1 MASNQPSSQEPD
13 APKETAADAVVPD
26 RGAIRRKALGDF
38 LRSARARVRPE
49 AVGLPAGARRRTP
62 GLRRE
67 EVAQLSGIS
76 ATWYTWIEQGRN
88 IAVSPKVWGRLAEV
102 LGLARGERH
111 YLFELAECADP
122 QHEAAE
128 VQPLP
133 PALADSVHSIV
144 APAYILDRCWNVL
157 ASNEPLET
165 LFQGWPSRDPRA
177 NLMRYIF
184 LDPAAPDLVVDWE
197 TRASRAVAEFRAD
210 VGGHTDAADVRAL
223 VAELAGGSP
232 VFAHWWARHAVV
244 EREGGWRSFYLADG
258 GQRSYQQLNFRL
270 TTRPDCKLVMLLEPV
285 GMPRA

>member
-1 MASNQPSSQEPD
+1 MPPGDDES
-13 APKETAADAVVPD
+13 AAHD
-26 RGAIRRKALGDF
+26 RAAHDRAAIRRKALGDF

-49 AVGLPAGARRRTP
+49 SAGLPAGTRRRTP

-88 IAVSPKVWGRLAEV
+88 IAVSPRVWARLAEV
-102 LGLARGERH
+102 LGLARAERH
-111 YLFELAECADP
+111 YLFELADCADP
-122 QHEAAE
+122 QHEPAE

-133 PALADSVHSIV
+133 PALADSVHSIL

-157 ASNEPLET
+157 ASNAPLEA
-165 LFQGWPSRDPRA
+165 LFQGWPAHDPRA
-177 NLMRYIF
+177 NLMRFIF
-184 LDPAAPDLVVDWE
+184 LDPAAPGLVVDWD

-210 VGGHTDAADVRAL
+210 VGGHTDAPDVRAL
-223 VAELAGGSP
+223 VAELTAGSP

-270 TTRPDCKLVMLLEPV
+270 TTRPDCKLVMLLEGGAALQSTQP
-285 GMPRA
+285 